1 MTSVAYVCNICSVC
15 LYKEWLLPIV
25 VLGLEISVRPNRFLR
40 LLGCLKATMGGSGK
54 ILDSLEFVST
64 EVQCPRIPEPPMVAF
79 KHIYIM
85 QYSKRRKCDM
95 SVQSIKEEIQR
106 CIRVMFVARTD
117 KLSVSHLCF
126 RCFGFFG
133 GVFLRFLFLFF
144 FFLHWL
150 FLIRPGPS
158 WSVLHVWD
166 SDNSVVSYCV
176 LLVWSVLS
184 ALLA

>member
-1 MTSVAYVCNICSVC
+1 M
-15 LYKEWLLPIV
+15 PIV

-117 KLSVSHLCF
+117 KLSMSHLCF

-133 GVFLRFLFLFF
+133 GVFLRFFF
-144 FFLHWL
+144 FF
-150 FLIRPGPS
+150 FFFFTLIVLDQA
-158 WSVLHVWD
+158 WSVLE
-166 SDNSVVSYCV
+166 CTTR
-176 LLVWSVLS
+176 LRF
-184 ALLA
+184 